1 MKPFWILLS
10 LFGLIFAILFSFRL
24 GAFNKFNSV
33 SDKLASFSI
42 ERVPEKDSWMN
53 ILQNGR
59 KVGSSHTF
67 ITKTKK
73 GYLLKETLYIRLNT
87 MGLIQDLILK
97 TAGKLNKDFTLSSF
111 NFEISS
117 GRYHFS
123 AQGSVFGKELF
134 VKTHSF
140 DSVKEV
146 HTKIKEKLYASSW
159 IVNAAYASGM
169 KPGDEFA
176 LQVFDPV
183 SMSSEPV
190 TIKVIGK
197 ESILN
202 MGIRKNSM
210 KVVVQYQGATQLAWI
225 GDNGEVIR
233 EKGLLGFSL
242 EKTTRKD
249 ALFGIL
255 AESSQD
261 LTEIVS
267 VKSNVIFDNPLK
279 LERIKVE
286 INGINTKDVH
296 LESGRQA
303 LKGNVLIIQKENLG
317 KLPDAVTN
325 LNTIPDRFL
334 RPELFIESDHPKIL
348 KLVEKIITED
358 DTPIK
363 KANKLMIWVHNN
375 IKKQPVLSV
384 PDALATLINKVG
396 DCNEHAVLL
405 AALSRAAS
413 IPARIEAG
421 LVYLNGRFYYHAWNL
436 LYVGKWITA
445 DATFGQIP
453 ADVTHI
459 RFSSGMIQQQLD
471 IMNVIGKVKLNILTY
486 Q

>member
-1 MKPFWILLS
+1 MKPFWILLC

-24 GAFNKFNSV
+24 GGFNKFNSV
-33 SDKLASFSI
+33 SEELASFSI

-59 KVGSSHTF
+59 KIGSSHTT
-67 ITKTKK
+67 ISKMTK
-73 GYLLKETLYIRLNT
+73 GYLLKETLYIRLKT

-111 NFEISS
+111 DFEISS
-117 GRYHFS
+117 GRFNFS
-123 AQGSVFGKELF
+123 AQGSVSGNVLS
-134 VKTHSF
+134 VKTHNFGST
-140 DSVKEV
+140 KNI
-146 HTKIKEKLYASSW
+146 HTKINERIYASSG

-169 KPGDEFA
+169 KPGDEFS
-176 LQVFDPV
+176 LNVFNPV

-197 ESILN
+197 ENILN
-202 MGIRKNSM
+202 MGIQKNSM
-210 KVVVQYQGATQLAWI
+210 KVAIQYQGATQLAWI
-225 GDNGEVIR
+225 GENGEVIR

-249 ALFGIL
+249 ALFGLL

-261 LTEIVS
+261 LTEIAS
-267 VKSNVIFDNPLK
+267 VKSNIIFENPLK

-286 INGINTKDVH
+286 ISGINTKDVH
-296 LESGRQA
+296 IESGRQV
-303 LKGNVLIIQKENLG
+303 LKDNVLIIQKEDLT
-317 KLPDAVTN
+317 KLPDVIN
-325 LNTIPDRFL
+325 NMNTIPDRFVK
-334 RPELFIESDHPKIL
+334 PEPFIESDHPKIL
-348 KLVEKIITED
+348 NLVEKIVTED
-358 DTPIK
+358 DTPLE
-363 KANKLMIWVHNN
+363 KANKLMTWVHKN
-375 IKKQPVLSV
+375 IEKRPVLSL

-405 AALSRAAS
+405 TALLRAAG

-436 LYVGKWITA
+436 LYIGNWITA
-445 DATFGQIP
+445 DSLFGQLP

-459 RFSSGMIQQQLD
+459 RFSSGTMQQQLD
-471 IMNVIGKVKLNILTY
+471 IMHIIGKVRLKILIF

>member
-1 MKPFWILLS
+1 MKPFWILLC

-24 GAFNKFNSV
+24 GGFNKFNSV
-33 SDKLASFSI
+33 SEELASFSI

-59 KVGSSHTF
+59 KIGSSHTT
-67 ITKTKK
+67 ISKMTK
-73 GYLLKETLYIRLNT
+73 GYLLKETLYIRLKT

-97 TAGKLNKDFTLSSF
+97 TTGKLNKDFTLSSF
-111 NFEISS
+111 DFEISS
-117 GRYHFS
+117 GRFNFS
-123 AQGSVFGKELF
+123 AQGSVSGNVLS
-134 VKTHSF
+134 VKTHNFGST
-140 DSVKEV
+140 KNI
-146 HTKIKEKLYASSW
+146 HTKINERIYASSG

-169 KPGDEFA
+169 KPGDEFS
-176 LQVFDPV
+176 LNVFNPV

-197 ESILN
+197 ENILN
-202 MGIRKNSM
+202 MGIQKNSM
-210 KVVVQYQGATQLAWI
+210 KVAIQYQGATQLAWI
-225 GDNGEVIR
+225 GENGEVIR

-249 ALFGIL
+249 ALFGLL

-261 LTEIVS
+261 LTEIAS
-267 VKSNVIFDNPLK
+267 VKSNIIFENPLK

-286 INGINTKDVH
+286 ISGINTKDVH
-296 LESGRQA
+296 IESGRQV
-303 LKGNVLIIQKENLG
+303 LKDNVLIIQKEDLT
-317 KLPDAVTN
+317 KLPDVIN
-325 LNTIPDRFL
+325 NMDTIPDRFVK
-334 RPELFIESDHPKIL
+334 PEPFIESDHPKIL
-348 KLVEKIITED
+348 NLVEKIVTED
-358 DTPIK
+358 DTPLE
-363 KANKLMIWVHNN
+363 KANKLMTWVHKN
-375 IKKQPVLSV
+375 IEKRPVLSL

-405 AALSRAAS
+405 TALLRAAG

-436 LYVGKWITA
+436 LYIGNWITA
-445 DATFGQIP
+445 DSLFGQLP

-459 RFSSGMIQQQLD
+459 RFSSGTMRQQLD
-471 IMNVIGKVKLNILTY
+471 IMHIIGKVRLKILIF